1 MKRAAEFAAVFFWL
15 SASIAFGAQPSSK
28 PGALK
33 TMDILQGEIAEIN
46 LSAPGVVAA
55 EGRLGN
61 EKIYFYPGDNGAF
74 TGLVGADLETK
85 PGPAKIVVG
94 GTTHSGAPWA
104 TQIPLKIK
112 SKAFKS
118 ESFAVAQ
125 EFDQLSPEVLER
137 IRREQEQFSRVFS
150 LSAAQRLWARPFV
163 APLPKEITSPFGYRR
178 VINGAPRSPHT
189 GVDLKAAMETPVLAA
204 NHGRVALL
212 GDFFY
217 SGKSLVLDHGGSL
230 FTVYFH
236 LSEFKA
242 DEGAEVKKG
251 DVIALS
257 GMTGR
262 VTGPHLHWGARMNGA
277 RIDPF
282 QLVEKLGGRAE
293 GTASSATKTEKS
305 EK

>member
-1 MKRAAEFAAVFFWL
+1 VNRAAGFAVVFVWL
-15 SASIAFGAQPSSK
+15 SASIVFGAQALSK
-28 PGALK
+28 TGTLK
-33 TMDILQGEIAEIN
+33 TVEVLQGEVAEIS
-46 LSAPGVVAA
+46 LSAPGVAAA

-61 EKIYFYPGDNGAF
+61 EKVYFYPGDNGVFAA
-74 TGLVGADLETK
+74 LLGADLEAK
-85 PGPAKIVVG
+85 PGAAKILVS
-94 GTTHSGAPWA
+94 GTTHSGASWA

-118 ESFAVAQ
+118 ESFSVAQ
-125 EFDQLSPEVLER
+125 EFDQLSPEMLER
-137 IRREQEQFSRVFS
+137 IRREQEQFARVFAVS
-150 LSAAQRLWARPFV
+150 VAQRLWARPFV
-163 APLPKEITSPFGYRR
+163 GPLPKEVTSPFGYRR
-178 VINGAPRSPHT
+178 VINGTPRAPHT

-204 NHGRVALL
+204 NHGRVVLL

-217 SGKSLVLDHGGSL
+217 SGKSLVLDHGGGL

-242 DEGAEVKKG
+242 EQGAEVKKS

-277 RIDPF
+277 RVDPF
-282 QLVEKLGGRAE
+282 QLIEKLGGRAD
-293 GTASSATKTEKS
+293 GTASPVGDSGKAEK
-305 EK
+305 

>member
-1 MKRAAEFAAVFFWL
+1 MKRAVVFAAIFLWL
-15 SASIAFGAQPSSK
+15 SASIAFGAQPSAK
-28 PGALK
+28 TGALK
-33 TMDILQGEIAEIN
+33 TVGILQGEIAEIN

-55 EGRLGN
+55 EGRLGS
-61 EKIYFYPGDNGAF
+61 EKIYFYPGDNGVLTA
-74 TGLVGADLETK
+74 LVGADLETK
-85 PGPAKIVVG
+85 PGPAKILVS
-94 GTTHSGAPWA
+94 GTTHSGAQWA

-118 ESFAVAQ
+118 ESFSVAQ
-125 EFDQLSPEVLER
+125 EFDQLSADVLER
-137 IRREQEQFSRVFS
+137 IRREQEQFARVFA

-163 APLPKEITSPFGYRR
+163 GPLPKEITSPFGYRR
-178 VINGAPRSPHT
+178 VINGSPRAPHT
-189 GVDLKAAMETPVLAA
+189 GVDLKAATETPVLAA

-217 SGKSLVLDHGGSL
+217 SGKSLVLDHGGAL

-242 DEGAEVKKG
+242 EEGAEVKKG

-282 QLVEKLGGRAE
+282 QLVDKLNEKAE
-293 GTASSATKTEKS
+293 K
-305 EK
+305 

>member
-1 MKRAAEFAAVFFWL
+1 MTRTVEFAAIFIWL
-15 SASIAFGAQPSSK
+15 GASIAFGAQPA
-28 PGALK
+28 PK
-33 TMDILQGEIAEIN
+33 TGGPKTVEILQGEIAEIA

-55 EGRLGN
+55 EGRLGS
-61 EKIYFYPGDNGAF
+61 EKIYFYPGDNGELTA
-74 TGLVGADLETK
+74 LVGADLETK
-85 PGPAKIVVG
+85 PGPGKILVN

-104 TQIPLKIK
+104 TQISLKIK

-125 EFDQLSPEVLER
+125 EFDQLGPDVLER
-137 IRREQEQFSRVFS
+137 IRREQEQFARVFAVS
-150 LSAAQRLWARPFV
+150 GPQRLWARPFV
-163 APLPKEITSPFGYRR
+163 GPLPKEITSPFGYRR
-178 VINGAPRSPHT
+178 VINGSPRAPHT

-204 NHGRVALL
+204 NHGRVVLL

-217 SGKSLVLDHGGSL
+217 SGKSLVLDHGGAL

-242 DEGAEVKKG
+242 DEGIEVKKG

-262 VTGPHLHWGARMNGA
+262 VTGPHLHWGARLNGA

-282 QLVEKLGGRAE
+282 QLVEKLSE
-293 GTASSATKTEKS
+293 KTER
-305 EK
+305 

>member
-1 MKRAAEFAAVFFWL
+1 MNRAAEFAALFVWL
-15 SASIAFGAQPSSK
+15 SASLAFSAQPSKS
-28 PGALK
+28 GAQK
-33 TMDILQGEIAEIN
+33 TVEVFQGEVAEIN
-46 LSAPGVVAA
+46 LPAPGVIAA

-61 EKIYFYPGDNGAF
+61 EKVYFYPGDNGVFAA
-74 TGLVGADLETK
+74 LLGADLEAK
-85 PGPAKIVVG
+85 PGPAKILVS

-104 TQIPLKIK
+104 TQITLTIK

-118 ESFAVAQ
+118 ESFSVAQ

-137 IRREQEQFSRVFS
+137 IRREQEQFARVFAV
-150 LSAAQRLWARPFV
+150 SAPQRLWARPFV
-163 APLPKEITSPFGYRR
+163 GPLPKEITSPFGYRR
-178 VINGAPRSPHT
+178 VINGTPRAPHT

-204 NHGRVALL
+204 NHGRVVLL

-217 SGKSLVLDHGGSL
+217 SGKSLVLDHGGGL

-242 DEGAEVKKG
+242 DEGVEVKKS

-257 GMTGR
+257 GMSGR

-282 QLVEKLGGRAE
+282 QLIDKLGGRAD
-293 GTASSATKTEKS
+293 GTASPVSKS
-305 EK
+305 EKAEK

>member
-1 MKRAAEFAAVFFWL
+1 MKRAVEFAAIFLWL
-15 SASIAFGAQPSSK
+15 SASIAFGAQPSAK
-28 PGALK
+28 TGALK
-33 TMDILQGEIAEIN
+33 TVEILQGEIAEIN

-55 EGRLGN
+55 EGRLGS
-61 EKIYFYPGDNGAF
+61 EKIYFYPGDNEVLTA
-74 TGLVGADLETK
+74 LVGADLETK
-85 PGPAKIVVG
+85 PGPAKILVSG
-94 GTTHSGAPWA
+94 ATQSGAPWA

-118 ESFAVAQ
+118 ESFSVAQ
-125 EFDQLSPEVLER
+125 EFDQLGPEVLER
-137 IRREQEQFSRVFS
+137 IRREQEQFARVFAV
-150 LSAAQRLWARPFV
+150 SAAQRLWARPFV
-163 APLPKEITSPFGYRR
+163 GPLPKEITSPFGYRR
-178 VINGAPRSPHT
+178 VINGSPRAPHT
-189 GVDLKAAMETPVLAA
+189 GVDLKAAMDTPVLAA

-217 SGKSLVLDHGGSL
+217 SGKSLVLDHGSGL

-242 DEGAEVKKG
+242 EQGSEVKKS

-282 QLVEKLGGRAE
+282 QLVDKLN
-293 GTASSATKTEKS
+293 EKS

>member
-1 MKRAAEFAAVFFWL
+1 MKRVSEFGAIFFWL
-15 SASIAFGAQPSSK
+15 NATIAFGAQPSPK
-28 PGALK
+28 KDALK
-33 TMDILQGEIAEIN
+33 TVEIFQGEIAEIN
-46 LSAPGVVAA
+46 LSAPVAVA
-55 EGRLGN
+55 EGRLGS
-61 EKIYFYPGDNGAF
+61 EKIHFYPGDNGGLTA
-74 TGLVGADLETK
+74 LVGADLETK
-85 PGPAKIVVG
+85 PGPAKILVS
-94 GTTHSGAPWA
+94 GTTQSGAPWA

-112 SKAFKS
+112 SKPFKS
-118 ESFAVAQ
+118 ESFSVAQ
-125 EFDQLSPEVLER
+125 EFDQLGPEVLER
-137 IRREQEQFSRVFS
+137 IRREQEQFARVFAV
-150 LSAAQRLWARPFV
+150 SAPQRLWARPFV

-178 VINGAPRSPHT
+178 VINGSPRAPHT

-204 NHGRVALL
+204 NYGRVVLL

-217 SGKSLVLDHGGSL
+217 SGKSVVLDHGGAL

-242 DEGAEVKKG
+242 EEGTEVKKG

-282 QLVEKLGGRAE
+282 QLIEKLSGRAE
-293 GTASSATKTEKS
+293 AAASTAAKNEKS